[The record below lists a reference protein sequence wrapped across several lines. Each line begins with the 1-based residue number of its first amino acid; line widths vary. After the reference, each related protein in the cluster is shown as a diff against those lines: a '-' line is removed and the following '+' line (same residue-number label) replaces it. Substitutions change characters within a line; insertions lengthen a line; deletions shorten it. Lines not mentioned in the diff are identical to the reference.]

1 MPELLE
7 PPPRLHLPMFAYGPD
22 KPDQPAFDLLE
33 GYIVQ
38 KEAATLA
45 TGGLR
50 VRDGLPLLD
59 PDGTVGVS
67 GVLLT
72 FAVGREKTAYTT
84 VCEVAPRQHYRWDM
98 TEMRVDGRPG
108 RVNVLR
114 GRHPDRGS
122 SDEWFT
128 SWSANDDPLLRSGM
142 AHVRRAALEHATAPF
157 PTVAGDGGSA
167 DAGQRS
173 SMWDRFYGLMSAYLL
188 LWSAVERFTALAYG
202 PALAAVERTW
212 RLGDD
217 PRFRGSVVAAGV
229 APSAKTADSRDPTRA
244 RRIREDG
251 AGAMFSWDAARH
263 IVAHPGRSAFADGV
277 LLRRSLVDLHDTFRL
292 FLLDR
297 MPALAEAWRRA
308 DPSAEGHRWLL
319 RPVVAPDAL

>member
-22 KPDQPAFDLLE
+22 KPDQPAYDLLE
-33 GYIVQ
+33 AFVVQ
-38 KEAATLA
+38 KEAATLT

-50 VRDGLPLLD
+50 IRDGLPLLD
-59 PDGTVGVS
+59 PEGKVGVS
-67 GVLLT
+67 GMLLT
-72 FAVGREKTAYTT
+72 FAVGREKDAYST
-84 VCEVAPRQHYRWDM
+84 VCDIAPRQHYRWDM

-122 SDEWFT
+122 SEEWFS
-128 SWSANDDPLLRSGM
+128 SWSANDDPLLRHGVP
-142 AHVRRAALEHATAPF
+142 HVRTAALKYASAPF
-157 PTVAGDGGSA
+157 PTVPGDDTA
-167 DAGQRS
+167 
-173 SMWDRFYGLMSAYLL
+173 MWRRFYGLQSAYLL

-202 PALAAVERTW
+202 PAQPALERTW

-217 PRFRGSVVAAGV
+217 PRFRQCVVAAGV

-251 AGAMFSWDAARH
+251 AGAMFSWDAVRH
-263 IVAHPGRSAFADGV
+263 LVAHPGRSAFADGV
-277 LLRRSLVDLHDTFRL
+277 LLRRALVDLHDTFRL
-292 FLLDR
+292 VLLDR
-297 MPALAEAWRRA
+297 LPALTQTWREVDAAGEA
-308 DPSAEGHRWLL
+308 DRWLL
-319 RPVVAPDAL
+319 RPAVAAEA

>member
-1 MPELLE
+1 MPDLLE
-7 PPPRLHLPMFAYGPD
+7 PPPRLDLPIFAYGLL
-22 KPDQPAFDLLE
+22 KPDQPAHELVGD
-33 GYIVQ
+33 IVVQ
-38 KEAATLA
+38 TEHATLP

-50 VRDGLPLLD
+50 VRDGLPILD
-59 PDGTVGVS
+59 PEGSVGVQ

-72 FAVGREKTAYTT
+72 FTAGKEKRAYTA

-98 TEMRVDGRPG
+98 TDMRVEGRPG

-122 SDEWFT
+122 SDEWFS
-128 SWSANDDPLLRSGM
+128 SWSAADDPLLRFGLV
-142 AHVRRAALEHATAPF
+142 AVRRAALEHATAPF
-157 PTVAGDGGSA
+157 PTVGGD
-167 DAGQRS
+167 DTT
-173 SMWDRFYGLMSAYLL
+173 MWDRFYALQAAYLL

-202 PALAAVERTW
+202 PAKPALERTW

-217 PRFRGSVVAAGV
+217 PRFRECVVAAGV

-251 AGAMFSWDAARH
+251 AGAMFSWDAVRH
-263 IVAHPGRSAFADGV
+263 LVAHPGRTAFAEGI

-292 FLLDR
+292 CLLTR
-297 MPALAEAWRRA
+297 MPALAAAWRQA
-308 DPSAEGHRWLL
+308 DPMGEQHRWLL
-319 RPVVAPDAL
+319 RPVVASDAAG